1 MRSATLAMALALT
14 AAGAIGSARGDDGGD
29 DSGDGDREEDAARAL
44 AKAKKAKKEAKAE
57 AGQTVEVHGRVFAR
71 MTASREE
78 TVLGTT
84 PWTSS
89 LDLASARIGID
100 YQWRKRVRAK
110 VSMEAR
116 GSVRD
121 AFVEVPLGDGLR
133 LRAGRMRLPIGA
145 LEQTSAW
152 TLPTIERGLVAAVL
166 SDGVGLTGRRD
177 GVELRWRGD
186 GAWRPTVTLAA
197 AQGVNVLGDDLVGP
211 VEDGGA
217 ITVAARVA
225 VEPCPMYRVA
235 LVGAS
240 RAYNAGTDVARYW
253 SATLEA
259 EVDLEAIGRG
269 FRLWGD
275 ATYGTAHFGDATVG
289 DPDRGF
295 LAGELAAGYRLGGD
309 DGGAPYVE
317 PFVGAGW
324 LNPITDRARDDVAEV
339 VVGVAG
345 GRWKRWRVQAQVA
358 YQNAKA
364 LRPAGLLGTTDV
376 NDKLTATTQLGAAF

>member
-186 GAWRPTVTLAA
+186 GAWRPTVTLAV

-295 LAGELAAGYRLGGD
+295 LAGEAGRRLS
-309 DGGAPYVE
+309 P
-317 PFVGAGW
+317 
-324 LNPITDRARDDVAEV
+324 
-339 VVGVAG
+339 
-345 GRWKRWRVQAQVA
+345 GRS
-358 YQNAKA
+358 
-364 LRPAGLLGTTDV
+364 
-376 NDKLTATTQLGAAF
+376 